1 MRFLQRRMHLLQA
14 VWSQLCGNGVI
25 NNIPEMCENVEEHN
39 AEKDKKSLLKL
50 QEKQGLL
57 DWSPPSDS
65 CS

>member
-1 MRFLQRRMHLLQA
+1 
-14 VWSQLCGNGVI
+14 
-25 NNIPEMCENVEEHN
+25 MCENVEEHN